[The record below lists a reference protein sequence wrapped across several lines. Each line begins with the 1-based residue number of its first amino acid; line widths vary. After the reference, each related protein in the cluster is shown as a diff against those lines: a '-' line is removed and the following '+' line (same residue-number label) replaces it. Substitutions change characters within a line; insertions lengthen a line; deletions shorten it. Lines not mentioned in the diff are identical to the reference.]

1 MSITIY
7 AQITTENKSEFLT
20 KDILKDFV
28 KQSRRERGCLQYDL
42 FTKENG
48 YIIFEEWEDNA
59 ALELHK
65 KSLHFQRLNEAIQRD
80 NARIYINFSEKV
92 DN

>member
-59 ALELHK
+59 AFELHK
-65 KSLHFQRLNEAIQRD
+65 KSLHFQRLTEAIQRD

-92 DN
+92 GS